1 MPRSFRS
8 GQRVRVSTV
17 DTDGLPTV
25 RYGTIGADVNSD
37 DPVVVMYD
45 DLLGSDTVNSS
56 EIELL
61 DLDAIELRLTGR
73 DLLDDPLLR
82 AGLAELWRAEVGR
95 AGLVVAT
102 LFPMGKDDVVGV
114 SDSEQFLLAEFT
126 YNGETWVVR
135 GAFTADAPTMVV
147 IRADRMNRWNGF
159 IH

>member
-17 DTDGLPTV
+17 DTDGLPMV
-25 RYGTIGADVNSD
+25 RYGTVGADAVSEN
-37 DPVVVMYD
+37 PIVIIYD
-45 DLLGSDTVNSS
+45 NLAGSDLVNSS

-61 DLDAIELRLTGR
+61 DLDLIELRLTGT
-73 DLLDDPLLR
+73 DLLNDPLLR
-82 AGLAELWRAEVGR
+82 AGLAELWRAEVAR
-95 AGLVVAT
+95 AGLVIAT
-102 LFPMGKDDVVGV
+102 LFPMEKGDAVGV
-114 SDSEQFLLAEFT
+114 VDGEHFLLAEFT

-135 GAFTADAPTMVV
+135 GALASDDPTMVV

>member
-1 MPRSFRS
+1 
-8 GQRVRVSTV
+8 V

-25 RYGTIGADVNSD
+25 RYGTVGADADSNGRTAVIYDNLEGSELVNA
-37 DPVVVMYD
+37 
-45 DLLGSDTVNSS
+45 S

-61 DLDAIELRLTGR
+61 DLDAIELRLMGR

-82 AGLAELWRAEVGR
+82 AGLAELWRAEVDR

-102 LFPMGKDDVVGV
+102 LFPMGKGDVVGV
-114 SDSEQFLLAEFT
+114 VDGEHFLLAEFT

-135 GAFTADAPTMVV
+135 GAVASDAPTMVV

>member
-1 MPRSFRS
+1 MSRSFRS

-25 RYGTIGADVNSD
+25 RYGTIGADVTSN

-61 DLDAIELRLTGR
+61 DLDAIELRLIGR

-114 SDSEQFLLAEFT
+114 SDGEQFLLAEFT

-135 GAFTADAPTMVV
+135 GAFTADAHTMVV
-147 IRADRMNRWNGF
+147 VRADRMNRWNGF

>member
-102 LFPMGKDDVVGV
+102 LFPMGKDDVIGV
-114 SDSEQFLLAEFT
+114 VDGEHFLLAEFT

-135 GAFTADAPTMVV
+135 GALASDDPTMVV

>member
-1 MPRSFRS
+1 
-8 GQRVRVSTV
+8 V

-25 RYGTIGADVNSD
+25 RYGTVGADADSNGRTAVIYDNLEGSELVNA
-37 DPVVVMYD
+37 
-45 DLLGSDTVNSS
+45 S

-61 DLDAIELRLTGR
+61 DLDLIELRLAGT
-73 DLLDDPLLR
+73 DLLNDTSLR
-82 AGLAELWRAEVGR
+82 AGLAELWRAEVAR

-102 LFPMGKDDVVGV
+102 LFPMGKDDVVGIA
-114 SDSEQFLLAEFT
+114 DGEHLLLADFT

-135 GAFTADAPTMVV
+135 GAVATDDPTMVV

>member
-25 RYGTIGADVNSD
+25 RYGTIGADVDSD

-82 AGLAELWRAEVGR
+82 AGLAELWRAEVDR
-95 AGLVVAT
+95 AGLAIAT
-102 LFPMGKDDVVGV
+102 LFPMEKGEVVGV
-114 SDSEQFLLAEFT
+114 VDGEHFLLAEFT

-135 GAFTADAPTMVV
+135 GALASDDPTMVV

>member
-114 SDSEQFLLAEFT
+114 VDGEHFLLAEFT

-135 GAFTADAPTMVV
+135 GALASDDPTMVV

>member
-25 RYGTIGADVNSD
+25 RYGTIGADVTSD

-102 LFPMGKDDVVGV
+102 LFPMGKGDVVGV
-114 SDSEQFLLAEFT
+114 SDGEHFLLAEFT

-135 GAFTADAPTMVV
+135 GAFPADAPTMVV

>member
-1 MPRSFRS
+1 MSRSFRS

-17 DTDGLPTV
+17 DTDGLPMV
-25 RYGTIGADVNSD
+25 RYGTVGGDAVSNGRIAVI
-37 DPVVVMYD
+37 YD
-45 DLLGSDTVNSS
+45 NLAGSDLVDGS

-61 DLDAIELRLTGR
+61 DLDLIELRLAGT
-73 DLLDDPLLR
+73 DLLNDTSLR
-82 AGLAELWRAEVGR
+82 AGLAELWRAEVAR

-102 LFPMGKDDVVGV
+102 LFPMGKGDVVGV
-114 SDSEQFLLAEFT
+114 SDGEHFLLAEFT

-135 GAFTADAPTMVV
+135 GAFPADAPTMVV

>member
-114 SDSEQFLLAEFT
+114 VDGEHFLLAEFT

-135 GAFTADAPTMVV
+135 GALASDAPTMVV

>member
-17 DTDGLPTV
+17 DTDGLPMV
-25 RYGTIGADVNSD
+25 RYGTIGADVHSD

-61 DLDAIELRLTGR
+61 DLDAIELRLIGR

-82 AGLAELWRAEVGR
+82 AGLAELWRAEVSR

-102 LFPMGKDDVVGV
+102 LFPMEKGDVVGV
-114 SDSEQFLLAEFT
+114 VDGEHFLLAEFT

-135 GAFTADAPTMVV
+135 GALASDAPTMVV

>member
-1 MPRSFRS
+1 MPRSFHS

-25 RYGTIGADVNSD
+25 RYGTIGADVDSD

-73 DLLDDPLLR
+73 DLLDNPLLR
-82 AGLAELWRAEVGR
+82 AGLAELWRAEVDR
-95 AGLVVAT
+95 AGLAIAT

-114 SDSEQFLLAEFT
+114 SDGEQFLLAEFT

>member
-17 DTDGLPTV
+17 DTDGLPMV
-25 RYGTIGADVNSD
+25 RYGTVGADADSNGRTAVIYDNLEGSELVNA
-37 DPVVVMYD
+37 
-45 DLLGSDTVNSS
+45 S

-61 DLDAIELRLTGR
+61 DLDLIELRLAGT
-73 DLLDDPLLR
+73 DLLNDTSLR
-82 AGLAELWRAEVGR
+82 AGLAELWRAEVAR

-102 LFPMGKDDVVGV
+102 LFPMGKDDVVGIA
-114 SDSEQFLLAEFT
+114 DGEHLLLADFT

-135 GAFTADAPTMVV
+135 GAVATDDPTMVV

>member
-25 RYGTIGADVNSD
+25 RYGTIGADVDSD
-37 DPVVVMYD
+37 DPVVVIYD

-61 DLDAIELRLTGR
+61 DLDAIELRHTGR

-82 AGLAELWRAEVGR
+82 AGLSGTSNE
-95 AGLVVAT
+95 
-102 LFPMGKDDVVGV
+102 GK
-114 SDSEQFLLAEFT
+114 
-126 YNGETWVVR
+126 
-135 GAFTADAPTMVV
+135 
-147 IRADRMNRWNGF
+147 
-159 IH
+159 

>member
-45 DLLGSDTVNSS
+45 DLLGSDLVNNS

-61 DLDAIELRLTGR
+61 DLDLIELRLTGT
-73 DLLDDPLLR
+73 DLLNDPLLR
-82 AGLAELWRAEVGR
+82 AGLAELWRAEVSR

-114 SDSEQFLLAEFT
+114 VDGEHFLLAEFT

-135 GAFTADAPTMVV
+135 GALASDTPTMVV